1 MLRIGFLSPPPWRR
15 RRAAVWPLSV
25 HPSRVFGPPRWGLG
39 VPGRAAVAAVGVL
52 VVLVALFRSWP
63 ARYGVLAGACLLVA
77 LAADNLNSLER
88 YVFNGVPVVLGV
100 ATLAG
105 YRRVGQLVPV
115 VSGAAMVVLATAAWT
130 GSYVP

>member
-1 MLRIGFLSPPPWRR
+1 MARL
-15 RRAAVWPLSV
+15 VE
-25 HPSRVFGPPRWGLG
+25 GLADL
-39 VPGRAAVAAVGVL
+39 GRSATWIDGLHAVAAVVVL
-52 VVLVALFRSWP
+52 VVLVVLFRSWP

-88 YVFNGVPVVLGV
+88 YVFNGAPVVLGV

-105 YRRVGQLVPV
+105 LRRFGRLVPV
-115 VSGAAMVVLATAAWT
+115 VSGVAMVILATAAWT